1 MNTSTKY
8 ILGIGNPIIDIS
20 ATVCEETIKKFNL
33 DWGKTVFA
41 NDSNVGFFDE
51 LESQSDVKYIP
62 GGSVTN
68 SLRICNV
75 YIF

>member
-1 MNTSTKY
+1 MNTSPKY

-20 ATVCEETIKKFNL
+20 ATVTEETIKKFNL

-51 LESQSDVKYIP
+51 LESQSDVTYIP

-75 YIF
+75 YV